1 MHKRTLPAIAGIAAV
16 AALLTGC
23 QSPGSS
29 AESGGD
35 GEAMTAITLG
45 VAGQPPIFQT
55 TVLQVAV
62 NEGFFTDEGLDVTLR
77 PFTTGVD
84 VGRAIQSGE
93 LEGGMTI
100 TQGAAAIRSNGG
112 SIVGVLGFEH
122 PSYTLVSAD
131 PSVTACEDVAGKT
144 VATDSPGTPLN
155 LALSIMLESCGLT
168 LDDIT
173 SVAVN
178 GTATLDAVLAKQVD
192 IAVLH
197 PEQIAIV
204 AEDRPIEA
212 LTTVAEV
219 DPLSHYMLLATTD
232 KALADEES
240 REKWVKIVRAMK
252 STIDFMYDDA
262 NSDAVAEAAAEI
274 TTRELG
280 ITSAALPDYKAL
292 EMWPATTD
300 GMAQDRIEATIAAEV
315 TAGNIEE
322 AAAPTF
328 DELVDPSVYKD
339 AVSD

>member
-1 MHKRTLPAIAGIAAV
+1 MLKRTLPALAGVAAV
-16 AALLTGC
+16 AALLSGC
-23 QSPGSS
+23 QTADSS
-29 AESGGD
+29 TAGESEGT
-35 GEAMTAITLG
+35 TAITLG

-55 TVLQVAV
+55 TILQVAID
-62 NEGFFTDEGLDVTLR
+62 EGFFTDEGLDVTLR

-131 PSVTACEDVAGKT
+131 PEVTTCADVKGKT

-155 LALSIMLESCGLT
+155 LALAIMLESCGLT
-168 LDDIT
+168 LDDIN

-178 GTATLDAVLAKQVD
+178 GTATLDAVLARQVD

-204 AEDRPIEA
+204 AEDHPIQA

-219 DPLSHYMLLATTD
+219 DPLSHYMLLATTE
-232 KALADEES
+232 KELADETS
-240 REKWVKIVRAMK
+240 RDKWVRIVRALVK
-252 STIDFMYDDA
+252 TIEFMYDDA
-262 NSDAVAEAAAEI
+262 NADAVAQAAAEI
-274 TTRELG
+274 TTRDVD
-280 ITSAALPDYKAL
+280 ITAAALPDYKAL
-292 EMWPATTD
+292 EMWPTSGD
-300 GMAQDRIEATIAAEV
+300 GMSQDRIEATIQVEV
-315 TAGNIEE
+315 DAGNIE
-322 AAAPTF
+322 ASKAPTF
-328 DELVDPSVYKD
+328 DELVDPSVYED
-339 AVSD
+339 AVSG